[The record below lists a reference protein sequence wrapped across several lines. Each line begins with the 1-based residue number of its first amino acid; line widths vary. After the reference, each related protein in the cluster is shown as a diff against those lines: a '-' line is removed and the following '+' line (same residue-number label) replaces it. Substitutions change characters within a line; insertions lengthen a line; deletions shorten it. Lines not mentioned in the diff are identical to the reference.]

1 MCVLVVSVLQ
11 KFHAIRRPIAT
22 QLIKIEAVGRE
33 ATPTEVRRECDA
45 RRTRRSSGCITPS
58 ILLYRHI
65 RRCCI
70 ATVDVKLR
78 TGHFAYTYTQESSE
92 VCCLIDIRKILIE
105 VLVIATR

>member
-1 MCVLVVSVLQ
+1 MFYKVPIHDPLISGSNLHKKKTNKPNACKLPVCVLVVSVLQ

-65 RRCCI
+65 
-70 ATVDVKLR
+70 
-78 TGHFAYTYTQESSE
+78 
-92 VCCLIDIRKILIE
+92 
-105 VLVIATR
+105 